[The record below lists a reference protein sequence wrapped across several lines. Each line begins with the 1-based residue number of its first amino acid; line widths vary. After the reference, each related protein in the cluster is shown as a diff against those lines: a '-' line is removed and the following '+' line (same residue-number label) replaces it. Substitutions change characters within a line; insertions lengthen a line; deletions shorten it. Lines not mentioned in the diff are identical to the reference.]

1 MKYIEGLM
9 FGIPVQLAIGPVFFA
24 LLHKSIRQGLRQ
36 ALLMGIAVT
45 LSDALY
51 IFISITGAGKLL
63 LIPYV
68 DIGIYWF
75 VATVMVIYGLQYIK
89 KAKKS
94 NEQRELIEYAS
105 QSELPREKTQAP
117 NDINSFLFGLRLNMS
132 NLLPIIFW
140 TTVFG
145 GFISSGYLSN
155 YGQTMLFYAGIVT
168 SSLMFSTSVSLLGR
182 GVTNLFSAKFL
193 KIMDYALGIFLIL
206 VGVTMAFIG
215 GSKLIKF

>member
-9 FGIPVQLAIGPVFFA
+9 FGIPVQLALGPVFFA
-24 LLHKSIRQGLRQ
+24 LLHKSIRQGLHQ

-51 IFISITGAGKLL
+51 IFISITGAGRLL

-75 VATVMVIYGLQYIK
+75 VAAAMIIYGLQYIK
-89 KAKKS
+89 KANRS
-94 NEQRELIEYAS
+94 NEQRELIEHAS
-105 QSELPREKTQAP
+105 DKELPLDKIKSPKEL
-117 NDINSFLFGLRLNMS
+117 NSFLFGLRLNMS

-145 GFISSGYLSN
+145 GFIGSGYLAN
-155 YGQTMLFYAGIVT
+155 YGQTMLFYLGIVT
-168 SSLMFSTSVSLLGR
+168 SSLLFVTSVSLLGR
-182 GVTNLFSAKFL
+182 VVTKLFSAKFL
-193 KIMDYALGIFLIL
+193 KTMDYILGIFLIL
-206 VGVTMAFIG
+206 VGATMAIIG
-215 GSKLIKF
+215 ITKLFKF